1 VSDDLDRLRATLAQL
16 HKELDRVETTDP
28 EIQRLLESAVA
39 DILGTIERREGA
51 AAPSAEETDE
61 SIVDRLSA
69 AARHYEETHP
79 TLSGVL
85 GSIIDTLSR
94 MGI

>member
-16 HKELDRVETTDP
+16 HKELDRVEATDP
-28 EIQRLLESAVA
+28 EIQRLLQGAVA
-39 DILGTIERREGA
+39 DIQGTIQRREGVA
-51 AAPSAEETDE
+51 SQGQPSDE

-79 TLSGVL
+79 TLSGIL

>member
-1 VSDDLDRLRATLAQL
+1 VSEDLNRLRATLAQL
-16 HKELDRVETTDP
+16 HKELDRVEATDP
-28 EIQRLLESAVA
+28 EIQRLLQSAVA
-39 DILGTIERREGA
+39 DIQGTIERRESK
-51 AAPSAEETDE
+51 AAPAEQTDE

-79 TLSGVL
+79 TLSGIL

>member
-1 VSDDLDRLRATLAQL
+1 MSDDLNRLRATLAQL
-16 HKELDRVETTDP
+16 HEELDRVETTDP
-28 EIQRLLESAVA
+28 EIQRLLQGTMA
-39 DILGTIERREGA
+39 DIQGTIERHEGT
-51 AAPSAEETDE
+51 AAPADPSDE

-79 TLSGVL
+79 TLSGIL